1 MKTEIQPQVNAK
13 GRSQALIIN
22 DSDEG
27 SDGIPARESQ
37 RARGRTRTKTK
48 NAAKPLFLNS
58 DNEEAGDPDDSD
70 GYASTLKSTARSQRR
85 VGPKSPARKTRSKKA
100 PAVVVDD
107 DSDDV
112 AVFKGFK
119 GKGKGR

>member
-1 MKTEIQPQVNAK
+1 
-13 GRSQALIIN
+13 
-22 DSDEG
+22 
-27 SDGIPARESQ
+27 
-37 RARGRTRTKTK
+37 
-48 NAAKPLFLNS
+48 LNS
-58 DNEEAGDPDDSD
+58 DNEEAADPDDSD

-85 VGPKSPARKTRSKKA
+85 VEPKSPAPKTRSKKA
-100 PAVVVDD
+100 PAVVVDDD

>member
-1 MKTEIQPQVNAK
+1 MKTETRPQINGK
-13 GRSQALIIN
+13 GRSQAPIIN
-22 DSDEG
+22 DSDDEL
-27 SDGIPARESQ
+27 DEIPVRESQ
-37 RARGRTRTKTK
+37 RARGRKTK
-48 NAAKPLFLNS
+48 NAAKPLFLDS
-58 DNEEAGDPDDSD
+58 VDEEVADPDDSD

-85 VGPKSPARKTRSKKA
+85 GGPKSPSAKTRSKKA

-119 GKGKGR
+119 GKGKGRK